1 MPKLELKSW
10 QSVNLLLYIIKTT
23 GWRTVVVVMVV
34 WMISITGMEWV
45 EDYDRKMR
53 DADSDWDTLWLSQP
67 RNLHQILLPRI
78 ISNVSL
84 KPSLTE
90 QSRGRDHIRPLRGN
104 HGMVGFIIITDS
116 TNGHQSGCQWLP
128 RDWETCPGLLPASS
142 PVLWLELTDFKQ
154 KIITGQREH
163 RSRGHIMLGLDTPLP
178 GDNTPLLL

>member
-34 WMISITGMEWV
+34 WMISITGMDWV

-128 RDWETCPGLLPASS
+128 TDWETCPALPPSPALQSS
-142 PVLWLELTDFKQ
+142 ELNYFKTV
-154 KIITGQREH
+154 ITGQSEH
-163 RSRGHIMLGLDTPLP
+163 RSDWAVAWLSIRRR
-178 GDNTPLLL
+178 

>member
-1 MPKLELKSW
+1 M
-10 QSVNLLLYIIKTT
+10 
-23 GWRTVVVVMVV
+23 VVVMA
-34 WMISITGMEWV
+34 MISITDQDWV

-53 DADSDWDTLWLSQP
+53 DAGSDWDTLWLSQP

-90 QSRGRDHIRPLRGN
+90 QSQGRDHIRPLRGN

-128 RDWETCPGLLPASS
+128 TDWETCPAQPGDLSRA
-142 PVLWLELTDFKQ
+142 VWFQTV
-154 KIITGQREH
+154 ITGRRDYLAQV
-163 RSRGHIMLGLDTPLP
+163 ILCCGLTLHYQEIA
-178 GDNTPLLL
+178 GDNTPVISLDNNGQVRLSAWFMMVLRHRRMGWRSWYVN